1 MFDDYVIFVGE
12 RILLFRKEIIS
23 VIEEGIYICKKS
35 SMNGKGEIIVNIYFF
50 VECKCLNL

>member
-1 MFDDYVIFVGE
+1 MFDDYVIFVGK
-12 RILLFRKEIIS
+12 RILLFRRKIIS
-23 VIEEGIYICKKS
+23 VKEEGIYICKKS

>member
-23 VIEEGIYICKKS
+23 VKEEGIYICKKS
-35 SMNGKGEIIVNIYFF
+35 SMNGKGKIIVIIYFI